1 MKGYA
6 DLEHRMQ
13 EFMTR
18 QQAQQKVVD
27 SSNMMQFTPPNSQLK
42 PLTDTET
49 SSDDDDL
56 SSGSGLTGSDTSGI
70 DTSSMSQSLK
80 SSLSVK
86 GRQAALPAGTM
97 PKQLNNQYPA
107 MAFNHPKYSGSQR

>member
-1 MKGYA
+1 
-6 DLEHRMQ
+6 MQ

-18 QQAQQKVVD
+18 QQAQQMAAD
-27 SSNMMQFTPPNSQLK
+27 PGNMMQFNPPNSQLK
-42 PLTDTET
+42 PLTDTDT

-56 SSGSGLTGSDTSGI
+56 SSGSELTGSDTSGI

-86 GRQAALPAGTM
+86 GYPAAYPAGTM
-97 PKQLNNQYPA
+97 PKQLNN
-107 MAFNHPKYSGSQR
+107 